1 MAGVLIELGVRFI
14 AWYVGLLVRC
24 WRGVSRWMTPRWRI
38 DPHVER
44 LQAWRSWLGYAS
56 VVVAVGLSGEE
67 TTGLAD
73 KMLTGAIVGFLL
85 KAAVAV
91 VVVLVSLAVVSLC
104 SHRTQRRGRLRP
116 VVRPLSLLV
125 TVIAVPLLVL
135 QLKEWAERRPAGSV
149 AVEHLAPVLVSGGV
163 VLYFTWP
170 FLVVAAAAVVV
181 RGVRHLFCAGDVH
194 PLLPSV
200 LAFAVALASGAENV
214 HQALQPA
221 VGVERTLSLLAL
233 GGALT
238 VLGLT
243 AYEHHRLRRY
253 RLRRLGWRWSDLRV
267 PLHELPAAHP
277 VHRLAQRST

>member
-67 TTGLAD
+67 STGLAD

-135 QLKEWAERRPAGSV
+135 QGKEWAERRPAGSV
-149 AVEHLAPVLVSGGV
+149 AAEHLAPVLVSGGV
-163 VLYFTWP
+163 VLYFAWP
-170 FLVVAAAAVVV
+170 FLAVAAAAVVV

-233 GGALT
+233 GGSLT

-243 AYEHHRLRRY
+243 AYEHR
-253 RLRRLGWRWSDLRV
+253 RLRRLGWQWSDLRV

-277 VHRLAQRST
+277 VHRLARRST